1 MSRIGNK
8 IITVPEGVTVEI
20 ADDNTV
26 TVTGSKGTLVKQF
39 SPVISFKQEGNEIT
53 VVRSS
58 EEKHVKQLHGTTR
71 ALLANMI
78 EGVHNGYSKTLEI
91 VGIGYRGQ
99 MKGNTLVLN
108 IGFSHQVE
116 IEAEE
121 GVKVE
126 TPNPNTIVVSG
137 IDKECVGQ
145 MAALIRSKKKPEPY
159 KPQLR
164 RWQHKARFRNQH
176 FVPRIDKRADAQ
188 IQRFGAT
195 HCYQHLGFRVIL
207 NTNWVFLSTTTFS
220 PRLSTRSDRAA

>member
-1 MSRIGNK
+1 
-8 IITVPEGVTVEI
+8 
-20 ADDNTV
+20 
-26 TVTGSKGTLVKQF
+26 
-39 SPVISFKQEGNEIT
+39 
-53 VVRSS
+53 
-58 EEKHVKQLHGTTR
+58 
-71 ALLANMI
+71 MI

-137 IDKECVGQ
+137 IDKERVGQ

-159 KPQLR
+159 KG
-164 RWQHKARFRNQH
+164 KGIKYSDE
-176 FVPRIDKRADAQ
+176 RIIRKEGKTA
-188 IQRFGAT
+188 GKK
-195 HCYQHLGFRVIL
+195 
-207 NTNWVFLSTTTFS
+207 
-220 PRLSTRSDRAA
+220 

>member
-39 SPVISFKQEGNEIT
+39 SPAISFKQEGNEIT

-99 MKGNTLVLN
+99 MNLIKEKVSNIVMKESSEKKEKLLVRSSLRVRKELSLWLN
-108 IGFSHQVE
+108 YNLVMMY
-116 IEAEE
+116 
-121 GVKVE
+121 V
-126 TPNPNTIVVSG
+126 
-137 IDKECVGQ
+137 
-145 MAALIRSKKKPEPY
+145 
-159 KPQLR
+159 
-164 RWQHKARFRNQH
+164 
-176 FVPRIDKRADAQ
+176 
-188 IQRFGAT
+188 
-195 HCYQHLGFRVIL
+195 
-207 NTNWVFLSTTTFS
+207 
-220 PRLSTRSDRAA
+220 